1 MIEGVGWKVSCKG
14 TKSPVLSHWIIIA
27 LQASD
32 ILRDKFSTR
41 VIIIHSGR
49 SDKKK
54 EKKKVLFQSNVASL
68 FFFFLATQLNRV
80 T

>member
-41 VIIIHSGR
+41 VIIIIHSGR

-68 FFFFLATQLNRV
+68 FFFFWPHS
-80 T
+80 